1 MGKRGEYGAY
11 MYRTLHSL
19 SESSGQPSSFG
30 SARESRKYKRLYRS
44 FPLSI
49 ALCLPQTPEKGLGN
63 KVPREDLG
71 SCF

>member
-19 SESSGQPSSFG
+19 SESSGQPSS
-30 SARESRKYKRLYRS
+30 SARESRKYKRLYLS

-49 ALCLPQTPEKGLGN
+49 ALCLLQTPEKGLGN